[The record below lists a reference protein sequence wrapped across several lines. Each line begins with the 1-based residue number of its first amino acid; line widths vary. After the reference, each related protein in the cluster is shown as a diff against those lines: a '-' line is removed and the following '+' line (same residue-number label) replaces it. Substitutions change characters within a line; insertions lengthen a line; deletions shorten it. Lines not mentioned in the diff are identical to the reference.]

1 MASSNGTI
9 IVLLVIF
16 LQSSLTAAVDLNL
29 SPLLSPFLEDVCK
42 EIGCG
47 KGKCVASMSSTND
60 LLHPFKCECE
70 PGWKQTIGGGN
81 NTDHDFLQ
89 FLPCVIPNCT
99 MDYSCNAAAEPP
111 MPQLREPP
119 SNESLF
125 DPCNWAYC
133 GHGSCIKSNAF
144 GHKCEC
150 MEGYENLLNVTAFPC
165 LRECAI
171 GMDCL
176 KLGIAAPNRTTNST
190 PNMPDR
196 SGNHASTILQGKFLS
211 LVIFVVTIMMV
222 PWK

>member
-1 MASSNGTI
+1 MASSNGI
-9 IVLLVIF
+9 IVFLVI
-16 LQSSLTAAVDLNL
+16 LQSSLTAADLNL

-47 KGKCVASMSSTND
+47 KGKCKASSISSSTND

-70 PGWKQTIGGGN
+70 PGWKQTLGN

-99 MDYSCNAAAEPP
+99 MDYSCNSVADSP
-111 MPQLREPP
+111 MPEIREPP

-133 GHGSCIKSNAF
+133 GEGSCIKSNTF
-144 GHKCEC
+144 GHKCKC
-150 MEGYENLLNVTAFPC
+150 KEGYENLLNVTAFPC

-176 KLGIAAPNRTTNST
+176 KLGIAVPNRTTNST

-196 SGNHASTILQGKFLS
+196 SENHANTILQGKFLS
-211 LVIFVVTIMMV
+211 LVIFVVTIVMV

>member
-1 MASSNGTI
+1 MASSNGII
-9 IVLLVIF
+9 IVSLVIF

-47 KGKCVASMSSTND
+47 KGKCIASMNSTID
-60 LLHPFKCECE
+60 LIHPFKCECE
-70 PGWKQTIGGGN
+70 PG
-81 NTDHDFLQ
+81 
-89 FLPCVIPNCT
+89 T
-99 MDYSCNAAAEPP
+99 MDYSCNAFVEPP

-125 DPCNWAYC
+125 DRTLQLGLLWAR
-133 GHGSCIKSNAF
+133 I

-150 MEGYENLLNVTAFPC
+150 MDGYENLLNVTAFPC

-190 PNMPDR
+190 PNMPDM
-196 SGNHASTILQGKFLS
+196 SGNHASTILHAKFL
-211 LVIFVVTIMMV
+211 
-222 PWK
+222 